1 MSDTSCI
8 EKVKEMSAEEKEEL
22 VRKIEQTA
30 QELEINFYGCSRC
43 TLSALQ
49 RHLGLGNGE
58 TFKASLPFAGGIA
71 RRQDVC
77 GALLGALM
85 AIGLAFGSDKL
96 EFIFSPEPTDVSRRF
111 QLVTERARRVCDEF
125 EEKFGS
131 LRCCDIKKLLTGRT
145 WDLSNPED
153 LEEALKPEI
162 HDKCGEVTKTAAGLA
177 ARAILE
183 PVNL

>member
-1 MSDTSCI
+1 MPDESFT
-8 EKVKEMSAEEKEEL
+8 EKVKGMSAEEKEEL

-30 QELEINFYGCSRC
+30 HDLEITMYGCSRC

-49 RHLGLGNGE
+49 QHLGLGNEE
-58 TFKASLPFAGGIA
+58 TFKASIPFAGGIA

-85 AIGLAFGSDKL
+85 AVGLAFGSDKL
-96 EFIFSPEPTDVSRRF
+96 EFILPPQPTDVSRRF
-111 QLVTERARRVCDEF
+111 QLVTERSRRVCDQF

-131 LRCCDIKKLLTGRT
+131 LRCYDIKALLTGRT
-145 WDLSNPED
+145 WDLSNPKD
-153 LEEALKPEI
+153 LEDSFKPEF
-162 HDKCGEVTKTAAGLA
+162 HDKCGEATKTAAGLA

-183 PVNL
+183 PVDL